1 MKKIFTLLFA
11 AAIATAAHA
20 ETLTVCDGT
29 VENSYAPMYG
39 LYYDTE
45 GTTCQM
51 IYPEDL
57 LTELQGAAISKLTFF
72 ARDAFAFGEGSL
84 QLGMGIIE
92 QNAFASNVAV
102 EGANPVATGAPVDGE
117 TELVFTLDEPFVYNG
132 GNLLVQT
139 VVEQTASFKT
149 AYFYGTNTTDNSSLF
164 QYSYSWS
171 TTPYATAQAFL
182 PKVEIE
188 YTKDATAIQGMTAD
202 KTVAGVRYYNMAGQ
216 QMRQPSGAT
225 IVVTTYTDGTTS
237 TSKIVK

>member
-1 MKKIFTLLFA
+1 MKKIFTLLCA
-11 AAIATAAHA
+11 AAIATAASA

-29 VENSYAPMYG
+29 IENSYAPMYG

-57 LTELQGAAISKLTFF
+57 LTELQGATITKLTFF
-72 ARDAFAFGEGSL
+72 ARDAFAFGQGSL
-84 QLGMGIIE
+84 QLGMGIID

-102 EGANPVATGAPVDGE
+102 EGASPVATGAPVDGE
-117 TELVFTLDEPFVYNG
+117 TELTFTLDEPFEYTG

-139 VVEQTASFKT
+139 VVTQTAGFKT
-149 AYFYGTNTTDNSSLF
+149 AYFYGTSTTDNSSLF
-164 QYSYSWS
+164 QYKYSWS
-171 TTPYATAQAFL
+171 DTPNATAQKFL
-182 PKVEIE
+182 PKVEVE
-188 YTKDATAIQGMTAD
+188 YSKDATAIESVNAN
-202 KTVAGVRYYNMAGQ
+202 KAVAGVRYYNLAGQ